1 MPLGRG
7 RLCGEGMPCVTRRC
21 ACAARDAPV
30 RRTVGK
36 EMRLCGEGRCLAARR
51 CACVTRRCAC
61 AARDAPVRRTVG
73 KNLSFERG
81 ILSPCGR
88 GGFFLFC
95 IWAACLCAARKSPR
109 QKRNKLTGVALRV
122 VQQDCKAGAVM
133 GLRPLPRPLAS
144 PPRNTR
150 QTLPVLSTQTLRP
163 AVHIDMM

>member
-1 MPLGRG
+1 MWRG
-7 RLCGEGMPCVTRRC
+7 DALCDAEVRLCGEGC
-21 ACAARDAPV
+21 ACAARRCAIVANSGGGAPVRRGDAPV
-30 RRTVGK
+30 RRG
-36 EMRLCGEGRCLAARR
+36 MRLCGGQWGRIM
-51 CACVTRRCAC
+51 
-61 AARDAPVRRTVG
+61 
-73 KNLSFERG
+73 SFERG

-122 VQQDCKAGAVM
+122 VQQDCKTGAVM

-144 PPRNTR
+144 PPRNIR

-163 AVHIDMM
+163 AVHIDMMQHNAEHPRNIQL